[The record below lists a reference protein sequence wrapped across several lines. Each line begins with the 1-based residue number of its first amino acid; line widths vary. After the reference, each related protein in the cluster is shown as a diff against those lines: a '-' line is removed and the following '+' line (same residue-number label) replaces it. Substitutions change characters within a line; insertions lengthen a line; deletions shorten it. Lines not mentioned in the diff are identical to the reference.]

1 MSKDKVE
8 YKGKVIEGFNVRKKH
23 FAKGSE
29 YTTSD
34 KGSYDYLVLTN
45 KIK

>member
-1 MSKDKVE
+1 MKESKTE
-8 YKGKVIEGFNVRKKH
+8 YKGIVVDGFQVRKK
-23 FAKGSE
+23 FYKKGSE
-29 YTTSD
+29 YTTTD